1 MGEIKQDSRRS
12 SVSCCVVKPPFCTL
26 STSPLGLV
34 SSLQNLQKRKYRKNT
49 WLFEFEN
56 KHFPCFMSLYILKT
70 EQKKTESI
78 IKYEFFFV
86 HVNRRIALHFSLQ
99 PPVKSTSA
107 SQYCNK
113 TKPLSKVTEVFD
125 NSGDFKQKN
134 GYPKSI

>member
-1 MGEIKQDSRRS
+1 
-12 SVSCCVVKPPFCTL
+12 
-26 STSPLGLV
+26 
-34 SSLQNLQKRKYRKNT
+34 
-49 WLFEFEN
+49 
-56 KHFPCFMSLYILKT
+56 MSLYILKT

-99 PPVKSTSA
+99 PSVKSTSA